1 MRDGLGKAIGTY
13 PDRYDTTA
21 RQRAHNFSVW
31 IFALV
36 MDRLTS
42 LMEFRCQHCGQR
54 IVLTSLPATP
64 EVGCPACGL
73 LTRVPRPPVDSTA
86 HRRANQENRP
96 PPSSQRR
103 RLRRIFEPIPRPFA
117 YLVGASLVLIV
128 LAPFWIY
135 LIKERLDHHPPV
147 LSDDAISI
155 PMPTATETTPPP
167 PAIEEPRAEV
177 TNAIDEFL
185 GIRLDANLEQL
196 QRQFTLR
203 LQNTRGMVPEIYE
216 ATQAGDID
224 SVTMH
229 FYNNLLKE
237 FWIDTRERRVTPDR
251 IERELQET
259 FGEPKDRALQ
269 PGTQGSERLGLG
281 LTTGDARVMPG
292 RGDKFARFPYR
303 VGLSWSDG
311 ETHTEATI
319 YYSWGKPEICVSV
332 LTIHISAAQW
342 LNNNRPQ
349 LGSVATTSPA
359 APTNTLDQTNEPPAP
374 PPPPHR
380 LFPSP

>member
-1 MRDGLGKAIGTY
+1 
-13 PDRYDTTA
+13 
-21 RQRAHNFSVW
+21 
-31 IFALV
+31 
-36 MDRLTS
+36 
-42 LMEFRCQHCGQR
+42 MEFRCQHCGQR

-73 LTRVPRPPVDSTA
+73 LTWVPRPPVNSTT

-135 LIKERLDHHPPV
+135 LIKERLDRHPPL

-155 PMPTATETTPPP
+155 PVPTATETTPPP

-216 ATQAGDID
+216 ATQAGDVA

-237 FWIDTRERRVTPDR
+237 FWVDTRERRVTPDR

-259 FGEPKDRALQ
+259 FGEPKDRGLKADK
-269 PGTQGSERLGLG
+269 PGNESLGLG
-281 LTTGDARVMPG
+281 LFTTAGGIKAGADREKKLA
-292 RGDKFARFPYR
+292 AFPYR
-303 VGLSWSDG
+303 VDVSWSDDQ
-311 ETHTEATI
+311 THAEASI
-319 YYSWGKPEICVSV
+319 YYTSEKPELCTSL
-332 LTIHISAAQW
+332 LTMHISAAQW